1 MSRSKPK
8 KITVE
13 FEDGSK
19 AEADFA
25 ALTEQLKFELL
36 RQPVFSRPSPHP
48 EEEKFVLMEWVDGW
62 KEVVE
67 VDSECSEI
75 NRYYVI
81 TRPEDIGRLS
91 LKKRGG
97 DYPELIEVT
106 RDPLNLKKIIFMDG
120 YEIGL
125 ERSDREGKKVDHF
138 FSLDKR
144 DSFLSEIMDLF
155 RKVVDEAGLTVD
167 QLRSQE
173 PDQARA
179 RYQKIA
185 QKMGIK
191 AAQRQQDLFDF
202 ISHLASKCEG

>member
-25 ALTEQLKFELL
+25 VLTEQLKFELL

-81 TRPEDIGRLS
+81 TRPEDVGRLS
-91 LKKRGG
+91 LKRGG

-106 RDPLNLKKIIFMDG
+106 RDPLNLKKIIFLDD
-120 YEIGL
+120 YEINL

-138 FSLDKR
+138 FSLDKK

-173 PDQARA
+173 PDQGRA
-179 RYQKIA
+179 QYQKIA

-202 ISHLASKCEG
+202 ISHLASKYAG

>member
-81 TRPEDIGRLS
+81 TRPEDVGRLS
-91 LKKRGG
+91 LKRGG
-97 DYPELIEVT
+97 GYPELIEVT
-106 RDPLNLKKIIFMDG
+106 RDPLNLKKIIFLND
-120 YEIGL
+120 YEINL

>member
-1 MSRSKPK
+1 MSKSKPK

-81 TRPEDIGRLS
+81 TRPEDVGRLS
-91 LKKRGG
+91 LKRGG

-120 YEIGL
+120 YDISL
-125 ERSDREGKKVDHF
+125 KRSDREGKKVDHF
-138 FSLDKR
+138 FSLDKK

-173 PDQARA
+173 PDQGRA
-179 RYQKIA
+179 QYQKIA

-202 ISHLASKCEG
+202 ISHLASKYEG

>member
-25 ALTEQLKFELL
+25 VLTEQLKFELL

-81 TRPEDIGRLS
+81 TRPEDVGRLS
-91 LKKRGG
+91 LKRGG

-106 RDPLNLKKIIFMDG
+106 RDPLNLKKIIFLDD
-120 YEIGL
+120 YEINL

-138 FSLDKR
+138 FSLDKK

-173 PDQARA
+173 PDQGRA
-179 RYQKIA
+179 QYQKIA

-202 ISHLASKCEG
+202 ISHLASKYEG

>member
-1 MSRSKPK
+1 MSKSKPK

-36 RQPVFSRPSPHP
+36 RQPAFSRPSPHP
-48 EEEKFVLMEWVDGW
+48 EKEKFALLEWVDGW

-67 VDSECSEI
+67 VDSECTEV

-81 TRPEDIGRLS
+81 TRPEDVGRLS
-91 LKKRGG
+91 LKKEGG
-97 DYPELIEVT
+97 YPELIEVT

-120 YEIGL
+120 YEISL

-144 DSFLSEIMDLF
+144 DSFFSEIMGLF
-155 RKVVDEAGLTVD
+155 QKVVDEAGFTVE

-173 PDQARA
+173 PDQGREL
-179 RYQKIA
+179 YQKIA
-185 QKMGIK
+185 RKMGIK

-202 ISHLASKCEG
+202 IAHLAKFDV

>member
-1 MSRSKPK
+1 MSSPKPK

-19 AEADFA
+19 AEADFL

-36 RQPVFSRPSPHP
+36 RQPAFSRPSPHP
-48 EEEKFVLMEWVDGW
+48 EDEKFVLLEWVDGW

-67 VDSECSEI
+67 VDSECTEV

-81 TRPEDIGRLS
+81 TRPEDVGRLS
-91 LKKRGG
+91 LKKGG

-120 YEIGL
+120 YDISL
-125 ERSDREGKKVDHF
+125 KRSDREGKKVDHF

-144 DSFLSEIMDLF
+144 DSFLSEIMGLF
-155 RKVVDEAGLTVD
+155 RKVVDEAGFTVD

-173 PDQARA
+173 PDRG
-179 RYQKIA
+179 RDLYRKIA
-185 QKMGIK
+185 RKMGIK
-191 AAQRQQDLFDF
+191 AVQRQQDLFDF
-202 ISHLASKCEG
+202 IAHLAKFDG

>member
-8 KITVE
+8 TITVE

-81 TRPEDIGRLS
+81 TRPEDVGRLS
-91 LKKRGG
+91 LKRGG
-97 DYPELIEVT
+97 GYPELIEVT
-106 RDPLNLKKIIFMDG
+106 RDPLNLKKIIFLND
-120 YEIGL
+120 YEINL

-155 RKVVDEAGLTVD
+155 RKVVDEAGFTVD

-185 QKMGIK
+185 RKMGIK